1 MVFYGVT
8 LAILFSLLGY
18 VNATLLRVSD
28 FQYILDLYGKNA
40 KVLSLQP
47 PILLIDGFVRPKEI
61 QYLLQS
67 KSILS
72 KLVQGKVA
80 GNQNVAKRTSAT
92 HFLNSKEGQVRVVR
106 RLRKRIVNLLKHL
119 PFNVSQYH
127 RLTFDQQL
135 EALQLQRYK
144 VRQMYQPHYDYSS
157 AIKEETMNYRSMTF
171 LMYLT
176 SVSVGGETIF
186 PLVEEIGA
194 SDREG
199 QSV

>member
-1 MVFYGVT
+1 MVLHRVN

-28 FQYILDLYGKNA
+28 FQYILELYGKNA

-72 KLVQGKVA
+72 KLDRGRVA

-92 HFLNSKEGQVRVVR
+92 HFLSSKEGQVRFVR
-106 RLRKRIVNLLKHL
+106 RLGHLVLLRSWSTL
-119 PFNVSQYH
+119 
-127 RLTFDQQL
+127 
-135 EALQLQRYK
+135 ALRPHCSPSD
-144 VRQMYQPHYDYSS
+144 VRGSDSFAHTG
-157 AIKEETMNYRSMTF
+157 AH
-171 LMYLT
+171 
-176 SVSVGGETIF
+176 GG
-186 PLVEEIGA
+186 LV
-194 SDREG
+194 R
-199 QSV
+199 V